1 MTAQRPL
8 RSDDL
13 RDEIQSTDDGVVSWA
28 QRRGLLATEGTRRC
42 PSCRRP
48 MKRAFRLGTGHRRE
62 EGLYL
67 WRCSK
72 CGMERSVRNGTWFED
87 SNLTLLQIIHITCL
101 FVRQRPQTHAML
113 DAGHLSRT
121 TIVDWYSFCRE
132 VCSVFVE
139 RHSQKIG
146 GAGNDRRIRRKQ
158 IRQAQV
164 QSWTSGK
171 NKLRFFS
178 RHSLIGAMCFRSKES
193 GSLEASKEAVVNA
206 SSKSLQTGLGK
217 HSFPS

>member
-8 RSDDL
+8 RWDDL

-87 SNLTLLQIIHITCL
+87 SNLTLLQIIHITWL
-101 FVRQRPQTHAML
+101 FVRQRPQIHAML

-146 GAGNDRRIRRKQ
+146 GPGMIVEIDESKFGKRKYNRGHRVKMSCVFFHGTHSSAQCVLGQRRVGLWRHRK
-158 IRQAQV
+158 RQ
-164 QSWTSGK
+164 S
-171 NKLRFFS
+171 
-178 RHSLIGAMCFRSKES
+178 
-193 GSLEASKEAVVNA
+193 
-206 SSKSLQTGLGK
+206 
-217 HSFPS
+217 